1 MNHGFVITA
10 GLLAAALAGPAVC
23 QNQTLVDL
31 RTQSKSVD
39 FSAANTT
46 KPFKTGTPLPATC
59 GVGEMFYKSDAPP
72 GANLYGCTSVNNWT
86 LQSSS
91 GGGTNLPSVAGNG
104 GKVLSTDGASLLW
117 GAPAGDVSGALS
129 TLTVTQIQG
138 RAVSSSAP
146 GSGQTL
152 VWNTSTSRWEPQT
165 LAGGGGGGA
174 TMSSQLGDLATT
186 FTNATTLTIGANCAV
201 STPCNVR
208 VGNTAYSFTTRATAT
223 ISSGTGTALVYV
235 TGAGVLT
242 VGHNLTLSCSIAC
255 LAQSGVTQFPPDSIP
270 VATWTATNGFWD
282 GTGGLDRRAFQ
293 STKVVT
299 AGTGLI
305 TADVAGKTAV
315 SVDANLV
322 GLHVAVPANSA
333 SACTAGTWSM
343 DPSFYYLCVA
353 TNTWRRTAISS
364 F

>member
-1 MNHGFVITA
+1 MNHRFAMTA
-10 GLLAAALAGPAVC
+10 ALLSTALAGSAVC
-23 QNQTLVDL
+23 QTLVDL

-72 GANLYGCTSVNNWT
+72 GANLYGCTAVNNWT
-86 LQSSS
+86 LET
-91 GGGTNLPSVAGNG
+91 GAGIPGVAGNG
-104 GKVLSTDGASLLW
+104 GRVLTTDGSSLTW
-117 GAPAGDVSGALS
+117 GAPQGDVSGALS

-138 RAVSSSAP
+138 RAVSSASP

-152 VWNTSTSRWEPQT
+152 VWNTSTNRWEPQT

-174 TMSSQLGDLATT
+174 TLGSQLGDLATT
-186 FTNATTLTIGANCAV
+186 FTNATTLTIGANCAL

-208 VGNTAYSFTTRATAT
+208 FGNTAYSFVTSATAT
-223 ISSGTGTALVYV
+223 ISSGTGTAFVYV
-235 TGAGVLT
+235 ASGGVLT
-242 VGHNLTLSCSIAC
+242 VGHSLTVSCSSAC
-255 LAQSGVTQFPPDSIP
+255 LAQSGVNQFPPDSIP
-270 VATWTATNGFWD
+270 LATWTATNGSWD
-282 GTGGLDRRAFQ
+282 PAGGLDRRAFQ

-305 TADVAGKTAV
+305 TVDTSGNTAV
-315 SVDANLV
+315 SVDVNLV
-322 GLHVAVPANSA
+322 GLRVAVPANSA
-333 SACTAGTWSM
+333 SACTTGTWSM
-343 DPSFYYLCVA
+343 DASFYYLCVA
-353 TNTWRRTAISS
+353 TNTWRRVAISS

>member
-1 MNHGFVITA
+1 MNHRFAITA
-10 GLLAAALAGPAVC
+10 GLLAAVVAVPAVC

-46 KPFKTGTPLPATC
+46 RPFKTGTPLPATC

-72 GANLYGCTSVNNWT
+72 GANLYGCTSLNNWT
-86 LQSSS
+86 LQS
-91 GGGTNLPSVAGNG
+91 GAIIPSVAGNS
-104 GKVLSTDGASLLW
+104 GKVLSTDGSSLSW
-117 GAPAGDVSGALS
+117 GALTGDVSGAFS

-138 RAVSSSAP
+138 RAVSSLAP

-152 VWNTSTSRWEPQT
+152 VWNTSTNRWEPQT
-165 LAGGGGGGA
+165 PAGGGGGGA
-174 TMSSQLGDLATT
+174 TLSSQLRDLATT
-186 FTNATTLTIGANCAV
+186 FTNATTLSIGANCAI

-208 VGNTAYSFTTRATAT
+208 FGNTAYSFVAGATLT
-223 ISSGTGTALVYV
+223 LSSGTGTAFIYV
-235 TGAGVLT
+235 TRSGLLT
-242 VGHNLTLSCSIAC
+242 VGHNLTVSCSSAC
-255 LAQSGVTQFPPDSIP
+255 QAQSGVNQFPSDSIP
-270 VATWTATNGFWD
+270 LASWTATNGSWD
-282 GTGGLDRRAFQ
+282 ATGGIDRRAFQ
-293 STKVVT
+293 SAKVVM

-305 TADVAGKTAV
+305 AADTSGNTAV
-315 SVDANLV
+315 SVDSNLV
-322 GLHVAVPANSA
+322 GLRVAVPANSA

>member
-1 MNHGFVITA
+1 MTA
-10 GLLAAALAGPAVC
+10 GLLAAVFASPAVC

-72 GANLYGCTSVNNWT
+72 GANLYGCTSLNNWT
-86 LQSSS
+86 LQTGSIIP
-91 GGGTNLPSVAGNG
+91 GVAGNG
-104 GKVLSTDGASLLW
+104 GKVLSTDGSSLSW
-117 GAPAGDVSGALS
+117 GALAGDVSGAPS

-174 TMSSQLGDLATT
+174 TLSSQLGDLATT
-186 FTNATTLTIGANCAV
+186 LTNATTLTIGANCAL

-208 VGNTAYSFTTRATAT
+208 YGNTTYAFTGSATVT
-223 ISSGTGTALVYV
+223 LTSGTGTAFVYIAR
-235 TGAGVLT
+235 GGVLT
-242 VGHNLTLSCSIAC
+242 VGHNLTLSCSSAC
-255 LAQSGVTQFPPDSIP
+255 LAQSGVNQFPADSVP
-270 VATWTATNGFWD
+270 LATRTATNGSWD
-282 GTGGLDRRAFQ
+282 PTGGIDRRAFQ
-293 STKVVT
+293 SAKVVT

-305 TADVAGKTAV
+305 TADTSGNTAV
-315 SVDANLV
+315 SVDGNLV
-322 GLHVAVPANSA
+322 GLRVAIPANSA